1 MSTISASTATNTA
14 YKVTADT
21 TGTLVLQTGATPT
34 TAVTIDASQNV
45 GIGTTTMNNKVNITA
60 GSGDGLRLT
69 STAGAVALVMAGTSE
84 NRIQGLGAVP
94 LTFYANN
101 AEAARIDSSGNL
113 LVGGTTIPNTAK
125 VASFFDGSSKV
136 GVVSNETANTANAT
150 FFIASNNGSTIG
162 AITRVGSTSAVV
174 YATTSDYRLKE
185 NVQPMSGA
193 LAAVQQLKPC
203 TYTWKSGGE
212 SAQGFIA
219 HELQEV
225 VPDCVVGEKDAVDA
239 DGNPKY
245 QQIDTSFLVATLTA
259 AIQELKAE
267 LDAVKAQLENK

>member
-1 MSTISASTATNTA
+1 MSTISASTTTTTA

-34 TAVTIDASQNV
+34 TAVTIDTSQNV
-45 GIGTTTMNNKVNITA
+45 
-60 GSGDGLRLT
+60 
-69 STAGAVALVMAGTSE
+69 
-84 NRIQGLGAVP
+84 
-94 LTFYANN
+94 
-101 AEAARIDSSGNL
+101 
-113 LVGGTTIPNTAK
+113 LVGGATIPNTAK
-125 VASFFDGSSKV
+125 VASFFDGSAKV
-136 GVVSNETANTANAT
+136 GFVSNETANTANAT

-185 NVQPMSGA
+185 NVQPLSGA

-259 AIQELKAE
+259 AIQEQQVIIEQLRADVETLKGQA
-267 LDAVKAQLENK
+267 